1 MVLWQVGKMTL
12 IGGVIGLA
20 AAFGIGKVAQSLLF
34 QMQGSDPVVF
44 VLASVA
50 LALVALVAGLIP
62 AYRASRLDPVR
73 ALRYE

>member
-1 MVLWQVGKMTL
+1 MTL
-12 IGGVIGLA
+12 IGGAVGLLA
-20 AAFGIGKVAQSLLF
+20 AYGIGRVAQSLLF

-44 VLASVA
+44 VLASLA
-50 LALVALVAGLIP
+50 LALVALAAGLIP